1 MDVQRGERD
10 PPDALQNRIHAERAK
25 RERRWRLL
33 FTKYTVNPYHPSEAS
48 RHRELASVVHMLYL
62 AVIKVIHLSHFFP
75 VHMIARKP
83 MAWHENIHEP
93 VDDEFLKFLHRAADV
108 PRRKY
113 PMPQTE
119 SQEIGWHTTPLV
131 PFDHSDTRFY
141 FPRWTTEITIHG
153 YPAPRGENSKE

>member
-1 MDVQRGERD
+1 MDAPRGERD
-10 PPDALQNRIHAERAK
+10 PPDVRQNRIHAERAK

-33 FTKYTVNPYHPSEAS
+33 FTKYTVNPYYP
-48 RHRELASVVHMLYL
+48 
-62 AVIKVIHLSHFFP
+62 I
-75 VHMIARKP
+75 HMIAKKP
-83 MAWHENIHEP
+83 MAWHENIQEP
-93 VDDEFLKFLHRAADV
+93 VDDEFLKFLHRAADI

-141 FPRWTTEITIHG
+141 FPRSTTEITIHG
-153 YPAPRGENSKE
+153 YPAPRGEKSQE